1 MASEIERLDDL
12 LLAAVAGQEMEV
24 AGWMARRRQAVQRFL
39 QAGPSLAEIEELQD
53 CTRRLEERFLHWRRS
68 SIMEL
73 SLIEQHL
80 RYLREQRPGS
90 SRPVPARINVSA

>member
-24 AGWMARRRQAVQRFL
+24 AGWMAQRQKAVQRIL
-39 QAGPSLAEIEELQD
+39 DNGPSLAEIEDLQNR
-53 CTRRLEERFLHWRRS
+53 THRLEVRYLHWRRS

-80 RYLREQRPGS
+80 RYLREQQPGS

>member
-1 MASEIERLDDL
+1 MASEIELLDDL
-12 LLAAVAGQEMEV
+12 LLAAVAGQEMDV
-24 AGWMARRRQAVQRFL
+24 AGWMARRQVAVQRIL
-39 QAGPSLAEIEELQD
+39 NNGPSLAEIEDLQD
-53 CTRRLEERFLHWRRS
+53 RTRRLEDRFLHWRRS

-80 RYLREQRPGS
+80 RYLREQQPGS